1 MSTKDIVINLT
12 GHPVEHL
19 KKCWTLWLPH
29 IKLNYRSAFIGSILN
44 FTILIFGF
52 IAGNVFERFGARIL
66 MITGGSIAFV
76 GYVAS
81 AFAPSVVFLYFRD
94 RMHILRDKP
103 NKKFC

>member
-1 MSTKDIVINLT
+1 MDV
-12 GHPVEHL
+12 
-19 KKCWTLWLPH
+19 
-29 IKLNYRSAFIGSILN
+29 KLNPLSAFIGSILN

-52 IAGNVFERFGARIL
+52 IAGNVFERFGARVL
-66 MITGGSIAFV
+66 MVTGGSVAFA